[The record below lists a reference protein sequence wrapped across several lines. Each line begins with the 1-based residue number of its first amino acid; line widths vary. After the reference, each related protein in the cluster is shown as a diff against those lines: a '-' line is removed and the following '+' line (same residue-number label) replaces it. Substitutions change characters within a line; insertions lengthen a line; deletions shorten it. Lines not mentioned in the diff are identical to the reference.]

1 MAEEKGKKERF
12 EELCAAYVLGS
23 LDPEEQQEFEELL
36 RSATQEERQLYED
49 LRKTGEYLSLGILA
63 QNPSRHIKQ
72 DILNRVQT
80 IGSQDTTSNILD
92 NEPEAGRYSWY
103 RWLAAA
109 AAVFLMIAVGM
120 SLYTRHLERELNL
133 KNQTITE
140 LTQQV
145 QQKEALLSVLG
156 ARDVDVVILNGQQV
170 NPDGYGKIIW
180 DPKGNRAILQVS
192 NLPPV
197 PKDKEYQLW
206 AIKGKKPVSA
216 GVFAVHA
223 VNQPAFF
230 KVSQLAGV
238 SQSSLSA
245 FAITLEPKGG
255 VPQPTGKMYLMGTPA
270 R

>member
-1 MAEEKGKKERF
+1 MAEEGKHERF
-12 EELCAAYVLGS
+12 EELCTAFVLSS
-23 LDPEEQQEFEELL
+23 LDPAEQQEFEELL
-36 RSATQEERQLYED
+36 RSANPEEQRLYED
-49 LRKTGEYLSLGILA
+49 LIKISAHLSLGVSS
-63 QNPSRHIKQ
+63 QTPSPGIKQ
-72 DILNRVQT
+72 EILNRIQT
-80 IGSQDTTSNILD
+80 VGSKGVIAPSD
-92 NEPEAGRYSWY
+92 NEWETQRYPWY
-103 RWLAAA
+103 RWVAAA

-120 SLYTRHLERELNL
+120 SLYTRHLERELNV

-156 ARDVDVVILNGQQV
+156 ARDIDVVILNGQQV

-230 KVSQLAGV
+230 KVNQLADV